1 MHLPFRR
8 APPSPTPRQIT
19 PLNPLPHYG
28 LNAVKTSKY
37 NLLTMLPFAVFEQF
51 RRLSNFYF
59 LIVAAVS
66 FIPDISPSSPVTTT
80 LPLLVVVGFGLARD
94 VWEDLNRRRDDAAVN
109 SAPILVYR
117 TPETKKGKDI
127 TTDVHTSKFFGR
139 HSELQ
144 ADRHAIVEA
153 KRLMVGD
160 VVLVKRD
167 QPLPADIL
175 LMYASEGNTSCYV
188 STANLDGESNL
199 KRKLVPNKLQG
210 RNELKVEGVEIV
222 VPPPTDELYVFE
234 GVLRGDGDREEPLG
248 SDSLLLRGCIL
259 RNTEYIY
266 GLVVY
271 NGRDTKLARNMREP
285 PSKLG
290 GIERMMNRVV
300 VGLFIILSVVT
311 VIVAVLAGVW
321 QGRRGKDQW
330 YMGDFRNLSGLETGF
345 RSLGTFLILFHTFVP
360 VSLFVTLEFVR
371 IIQGLFIEADVRMRS
386 KGVGVTAKSNNLN
399 ESLGYVEHVFSD
411 KTGTLTENV
420 MEFVA
425 CSAGGRIYDE
435 RERKGAVRSAVIN
448 DENGMRE
455 LVRAMALAHD
465 VVPFTTEQVE
475 DETYE
480 SGATSEKGSAVKF
493 QGESPD
499 EVALVQAAF
508 EGGMDL
514 ATRDLGEYLLREVDF
529 PGLRAYK
536 LLAKLEFTSDRKR
549 MSTVLRCPDGRVRIF
564 SKGADSVMSG
574 LLESGAELSRL
585 AEDTDRFSREGLRTL
600 VYASRIVSEDEY
612 ERWASEF
619 AEAAIAMSN
628 RAEKVA
634 KVAAAIEQR
643 LEFLGVTAVEDK
655 LQPNVPSTIKFLR
668 DAGLRLWVLTGDKRE
683 TAENIGYSS
692 QLLDWGMNVVH
703 IDCKSLEE
711 LKGRFEK
718 VLSDG
723 GGDTATR
730 PHRRSHSGVA
740 SDNIIASITLRS
752 SQWGEIREMALII
765 DGKSLSLVAGEELE
779 QLFLEVAGM
788 CKTVICA
795 RVTPLQKATI
805 VKLIRKYEH
814 SHTLAI
820 GDGGNDVSMIQ
831 EAHIG
836 VGIKGKEGTQAA
848 RAADYSM
855 AEFQH
860 LRRLIACH
868 GRFSYIRTAGVINLS
883 FYKNLFFSLTQI
895 YFQFFCFASGTTLHD
910 QWIVTAWNSILTL
923 LPPFLYGL
931 FERDLEESTVLRFP
945 SVYQSN
951 RNNRLFSM
959 RTVLEYIIAYSLWHG
974 SVLFFMTF
982 FYFGRVYPI
991 VFPSGHDAGF
1001 YLTGLAVST
1010 IAVPVALSK
1019 FLLSSH
1025 LWAWPVLVGSGVSFA
1040 LLWALIPVFVN
1051 LAHEVELEGVLPK
1064 LFSSPT
1070 YHLLWPIVF
1079 VCAFIPDFLVIM
1091 LRMNRKSNVVGQ
1103 LQRFESMQSDKRLK
1117 FRKWFQVNRTGN
1129 NLQDI

>member
-1 MHLPFRR
+1 MPLPFRHVP
-8 APPSPTPRQIT
+8 ASPTPRQIT
-19 PLNPLPHYG
+19 SLNPLPHYG

-37 NLLTMLPFAVFEQF
+37 NLATMFPFAVSEQF

-66 FIPDISPSSPVTTT
+66 FIPDISPSTPVTTT
-80 LPLLVVVGFGLARD
+80 LPLIVVVGFGLARD
-94 VWEDLNRRRDDAAVN
+94 AWEDRNRRRDDAAVN
-109 SAPILVYR
+109 SAPVLVYH
-117 TPETKKGKDI
+117 TTETKRGRDV
-127 TTDVHTSKFFGR
+127 TTDLHIAKLFER
-139 HSELQ
+139 HSELRP
-144 ADRHAIVEA
+144 DSHAIVEA
-153 KRLMVGD
+153 KSLMVGD
-160 VVLVKRD
+160 VVLVRRD
-167 QPLPADIL
+167 QPLPADLL
-175 LMYASEGNTSCYV
+175 LMYASEGNTNCYV

-199 KRKLVPNKLQG
+199 KRRIVPNKLQG
-210 RNELKVEGVEIV
+210 EKNLEAEGVEFR

-234 GVLRGDGDREEPLG
+234 GVLREKGSREEPLR
-248 SDSLLLRGCIL
+248 SDNLLLRGCVL
-259 RNTEYIY
+259 RNTEYVY

-300 VGLFIILSVVT
+300 VGLFTILALVT
-311 VIVAVLAGVW
+311 VIVAVVAGVW
-321 QGRRGKDQW
+321 QGKRGKDQW
-330 YMGDFRNLSGLETGF
+330 YMGEFKNLSGAETGF

-371 IIQGLFIEADVRMRS
+371 IIQGWFIEADVRMRS
-386 KGVGVTAKSNNLN
+386 KGAGVTAKSNNLN

-411 KTGTLTENV
+411 KTGTLTENI

-425 CSAGGRIYDE
+425 CSARGTIYDK
-435 RERKGAVRSAVIN
+435 RQTSGAVRSAVAN
-448 DENGMRE
+448 DASGMRE

-465 VVPFTTEQVE
+465 VIPSTTEKFE
-475 DETYE
+475 DETDE
-480 SGATSEKGSAVKF
+480 SRAISEKGSADKF

-499 EVALVQAAF
+499 EVALVRAAS
-508 EGGMDL
+508 EAGMEL
-514 ATRDLGEYLLREVDF
+514 TSSNLSEYLLREVGF
-529 PGLRAYK
+529 PELRSYK

-564 SKGADSVMSG
+564 TKGADSIMSD
-574 LLESGAELSRL
+574 LLERGAELSQL
-585 AEDTDRFSREGLRTL
+585 AEHTDLFSKEGLRTL
-600 VYASRIVSEDEY
+600 IYASRIVSEDEY

-628 RAEKVA
+628 RAEKA
-634 KVAAAIEQR
+634 AEVAATIEQD
-643 LEFLGVTAVEDK
+643 LELLGVTAVEDK
-655 LQPNVPSTIKFLR
+655 LQQNVPSTIKFLR
-668 DAGLRLWVLTGDKRE
+668 DAKVRLWVLTGDKRE

-692 QLLDWGMNVVH
+692 HLLDSEMNVMH
-703 IDCKSLEE
+703 IDCKSSEE
-711 LKGRFEK
+711 LKTRLEK
-718 VLSDG
+718 ILSDG
-723 GGDTATR
+723 DEDAASKQ
-730 PHRRSHSGVA
+730 HRRSHSGVA
-740 SDNIIASITLRS
+740 SDNLLASITLRS
-752 SQWGEIREMALII
+752 SQWGKVREMALII
-765 DGKSLSLVAGEELE
+765 DGKSLSLIAGEELE
-779 QLFLEVAGM
+779 QLFLEVAGI

-795 RVTPLQKATI
+795 RVTPLQKATV
-805 VKLIRKYEH
+805 VKLVRKYEH
-814 SHTLAI
+814 SNTLAI

-848 RAADYSM
+848 RAADYAM

-860 LRRLIACH
+860 LRRLLACH

-910 QWIVTAWNSILTL
+910 QWIVTAWNSLLTL
-923 LPPFLYGL
+923 FPPFFYGI
-931 FERDLEESTVLRFP
+931 FERDLEEATVLRFP

-959 RTVLEYIIAYSLWHG
+959 RTVLEYIIAYSFWHG

-1010 IAVPVALSK
+1010 MAVPIALSK

-1025 LWAWPVLVGSGVSFA
+1025 LWAWPFLVASGVSFA
-1040 LLWALIPVFVN
+1040 LLWALIPVFVHV
-1051 LAHEVELEGVLPK
+1051 AGEVELEGVLAK

-1070 YHLLWPIVF
+1070 YHILWAIVF
-1079 VCAFIPDFLVIM
+1079 VSAFIPDFFVIM

-1103 LQRFESMQSDKRLK
+1103 LQKFESMQSSKQLESFRRSEARKRGSDS
-1117 FRKWFQVNRTGN
+1117 Q
-1129 NLQDI
+1129 II